1 MENILKKVYS
11 YQKRFTYIEA
21 PLYSFIISL
30 FILSWFPAV
39 IAYYVY
45 GVIYPSTIRFGLF
58 LNISSTISIFV
69 IALIKSDF
77 KKTMFAITDDAIIFK
92 APGKLRTINFS
103 DITLC
108 KHTQTPFR
116 NFIQITS
123 AQRNILLP
131 FSINGIH
138 DLILHLHERLIA
150 NGKTTV
156 LDESSPGSMISEA
169 LVHKKAYLREKT
181 AFFPLIVSTLFLTF
195 FDLLMAYKFWELD
208 LIAILI
214 WAIIGFLIPLNVF
227 AFAEFLINQLVKKT
241 ESPDNKGICQSN
253 PEGSYYLLSIL
264 LFLMIYFSLGILIK
278 FTF

>member
-39 IAYYVY
+39 IAYFVY

-58 LNISSTISIFV
+58 LNITSTIGIFV

-77 KKTMFAITDDAIIFK
+77 KKTMFALTDDAIIFK

-108 KHTQTPFR
+108 KHIQTPFK
-116 NFIQITS
+116 NLIQITS
-123 AQRNILLP
+123 AERNIFLP

-156 LDESSPGSMISEA
+156 LDEPSPGSMLSEA
-169 LVHKKAYLREKT
+169 LLHKKAYLREKT
-181 AFFPLIVSTLFLTF
+181 AFFPLVVSTLFLTF
-195 FDLLMAYKFWELD
+195 LNLLIAYKFWQLD

-214 WAIIGFLIPLNVF
+214 WAIIGFLIPLNIF
-227 AFAEFLINQLVKKT
+227 AFAEFLINQLAKKT
-241 ESPDNKGICQSN
+241 ESPDNKSTGQNN
-253 PEGSYYLLSIL
+253 PDGSYYLLSS
-264 LFLMIYFSLGILIK
+264 LFFIIIYFSLGILVK
-278 FTF
+278 FNF